1 MRRSGCESDELCGRG
16 IVVRPRSTCGP
27 AGRPGTARTPNDC
40 RKQWNLFGQ
49 ARRGSSVT
57 IDDLFDWAE
66 GCGWSS
72 RQESRSRV
80 DGPQAAWGL
89 AEQFIETTCL
99 SFEGN
104 TAVRTLRYYRGEFY
118 RWRSGRY
125 VPVPLGEIRN
135 AVVGFLGPMGLSV
148 MPMVIA
154 AVLDSLRVQTE
165 VAAEKDAPCW
175 LDDDLELLGEIVEPP
190 AAPEDVIATRNG
202 LVDVRAFLDGR
213 PRLLPATPKFF
224 CTAAVDFE
232 FAAKGKK
239 PTRWLTFLKELWPND
254 QASVETL
261 QEWAGYVVMRRT
273 ELQKILMVLGPPR
286 AGKGTIAKVL
296 TALASPAST
305 AAPKLSDFA
314 QQFGLAPLIDKTL
327 AIIPDARLSNR
338 HDQATIVERLLSIS
352 GEDCVTIDR
361 KHRDPITVKLAT
373 RITLFTN
380 ELPSWDDT
388 AGALA
393 SRLIVLHLTRSFI
406 SPDGA
411 DSNDE
416 VGQDDCASLPTRTS
430 GSSYNVSC
438 RPFCGGPSKAGS
450 DYNSAGTSCSPSRVG
465 PCLSR
470 RRTSRPRSMCS
481 FAMSARLVR
490 ASKS

>member
-1 MRRSGCESDELCGRG
+1 
-16 IVVRPRSTCGP
+16 
-27 AGRPGTARTPNDC
+27 
-40 RKQWNLFGQ
+40 
-49 ARRGSSVT
+49 
-57 IDDLFDWAE
+57 
-66 GCGWSS
+66 
-72 RQESRSRV
+72 
-80 DGPQAAWGL
+80 
-89 AEQFIETTCL
+89 
-99 SFEGN
+99 
-104 TAVRTLRYYRGEFY
+104 
-118 RWRSGRY
+118 
-125 VPVPLGEIRN
+125 
-135 AVVGFLGPMGLSV
+135 MGLSV

-361 KHRDPITVKLAT
+361 KYRDPITVKLAT

-388 AGALA
+388 AGALSISTHSAPSDEEA
-393 SRLIVLHLTRSFI
+393 SL

-416 VGQDDCASLPTRTS
+416 VGQDDAQTR
-430 GSSYNVSC
+430 C
-438 RPFCGGPSKAGS
+438 RPGPL
-450 DYNSAGTSCSPSRVG
+450 DQVT
-465 PCLSR
+465 
-470 RRTSRPRSMCS
+470 T
-481 FAMSARLVR
+481 
-490 ASKS
+490 